1 MRVRICAAGRLRSGP
16 ERELVDRYLGRFDKV
31 GRNVGLGPSE
41 VIEFDPT
48 RTARPNPASKL
59 LGGRSPGS
67 VVCALDERG
76 ASPTS
81 KEFARMLDGWR
92 SGGAK
97 ELAFV
102 IGGPSGI
109 DGSWAEFAET
119 SVSLGNMVYPHK
131 LARVMLAEQLYRA
144 ATILGGGPYHR
155 D

>member
-16 ERELVDRYLGRFDKV
+16 EKELTDRYLGRFDKL
-31 GRNVGLGPSE
+31 GRNVGLGPSK
-41 VIEFDPT
+41 VVEFDPS
-48 RTARPNPASKL
+48 RSARGDPLSKL
-59 LGGRSPGS
+59 LGGRPPGS
-67 VVCALDERG
+67 VVCLLDERG
-76 ASPTS
+76 GSPTS
-81 KEFARMLDGWR
+81 AEFAHMLDGWR

-97 ELAFV
+97 ELTFV
-102 IGGPSGI
+102 IGGPNGL
-109 DGSWAEFAET
+109 GGWAEFAET

>member
-16 ERELVDRYLGRFDKV
+16 EKELTDRYLERFDKL

-41 VIEFDPT
+41 VVEFGPSRSARADPL
-48 RTARPNPASKL
+48 SKL

-67 VVCALDERG
+67 VICLLDERG

-81 KEFARMLDGWR
+81 TEFARMLDRWR

-97 ELAFV
+97 ELTFV
-102 IGGPSGI
+102 IGGPSGL
-109 DGSWAEFAET
+109 GGRAVSAGT
-119 SVSLGNMVYPHK
+119 SVSLGRMVYPHK

>member
-16 ERELVDRYLGRFDKV
+16 EKELTDRYLERFDRL
-31 GRNVGLGPSE
+31 GRNVGLGPAKM
-41 VIEFDPT
+41 VEFDPS
-48 RTARPNPASKL
+48 RSARADPLSKL
-59 LGGRSPGS
+59 LGIRSSGS
-67 VVCALDERG
+67 VICVLDERG

-81 KEFARMLDGWR
+81 TEFAHMLDGWR

-97 ELAFV
+97 ELTFV
-102 IGGPSGI
+102 IGGPSGL
-109 DGSWAEFAET
+109 GGWTELAET

-144 ATILGGGPYHR
+144 STILGGGPYHR